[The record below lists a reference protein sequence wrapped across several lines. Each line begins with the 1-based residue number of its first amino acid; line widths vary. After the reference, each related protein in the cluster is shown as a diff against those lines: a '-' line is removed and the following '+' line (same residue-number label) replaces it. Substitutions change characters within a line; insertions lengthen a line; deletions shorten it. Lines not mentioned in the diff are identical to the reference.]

1 MCIRDRISDGGIC
14 AARNC
19 RRAFSTHSR
28 RAAHDT
34 RYACIEM
41 LVLAASIPAV
51 AAKPTARA
59 LSRRAPVARGAK
71 THRGAVRVARGKDDH
86 CVGDWCDESWSDDG
100 CVGDWCDE
108 VDFSRR
114 DGCVGDWCDE
124 LWSDPDDCVG
134 DWCDESF
141 VTRR

>member
-1 MCIRDRISDGGIC
+1 
-14 AARNC
+14 
-19 RRAFSTHSR
+19 
-28 RAAHDT
+28 
-34 RYACIEM
+34 M

-59 LSRRAPVARGAK
+59 LSRRAPVARG
-71 THRGAVRVARGKDDH
+71 
-86 CVGDWCDESWSDDG
+86 GDWCDESWSDDG

-141 VTRR
+141 VIRR

>member
-1 MCIRDRISDGGIC
+1 
-14 AARNC
+14 
-19 RRAFSTHSR
+19 
-28 RAAHDT
+28 
-34 RYACIEM
+34 M

-71 THRGAVRVARGKDDH
+71 THRGAVRVARGKDDQ